1 MAERFP
7 RLTLSAVLNTEKQF
21 AEADGN
27 NDGVRVRR
35 YQYDWSIYIAHTQ
48 TIDLDELEQVLDKC
62 GLLFTK
68 KQVQEILH
76 TIDTDDSGTLDVM
89 ECLEVPDLYKTPT
102 KFGNALH
109 NKHTKVYKLSPSQ
122 LHWLHAFLNSTS

>member
-1 MAERFP
+1 M
-7 RLTLSAVLNTEKQF
+7 
-21 AEADGN
+21 
-27 NDGVRVRR
+27 
-35 YQYDWSIYIAHTQ
+35 
-48 TIDLDELEQVLDKC
+48 
-62 GLLFTK
+62 
-68 KQVQEILH
+68 QEILH

-122 LHWLHAFLNSTS
+122 LYWLHVSFFKIPPPNLLSHGDLHRSSIGSHKIESLIFLGP